1 MKSLI
6 DCINESVLP
15 TPELGMGCIGV
26 DGGKYKVVDYC
37 YSNEKEAMRKMC
49 KKWDSSGA
57 VLDDLSR
64 GNLPRKCIVVALQ
77 DDEDGTTSVWL
88 WTKEWIK
95 EADM

>member
-15 TPELGMGCIGV
+15 TPELGMDCIGV
-26 DGGKYKVVDYC
+26 DGGKYTVVDYC

-57 VLDDLSR
+57 MWDDWRR
-64 GNLPRKCIVVALQ
+64 GNLPRKGIVVALKN
-77 DDEDGTTSVWL
+77 DEDGTTSV
-88 WTKEWIK
+88 
-95 EADM
+95 